1 MATTK
6 FDIGEKVFETEMGR
20 TFEITSIT
28 IGATKTT
35 YKGYLV
41 SNVTGL
47 KQIQEF
53 EESKLTK
60 DRFIVKVFDNE
71 TKKYVVNKTCNN
83 IQVSRETT
91 ADTFGGFHCPKTKT
105 ELSFEDFSE
114 VERELKAL
122 SELDEF
128 VL

>member
-28 IGATKTT
+28 IGAVKTI

-60 DRFIVKVFDNE
+60 DKLISK
-71 TKKYVVNKTCNN
+71 
-83 IQVSRETT
+83 S
-91 ADTFGGFHCPKTKT
+91 
-105 ELSFEDFSE
+105 
-114 VERELKAL
+114 
-122 SELDEF
+122 
-128 VL
+128 

>member
-53 EESKLTK
+53 EESKLTR

-91 ADTFGGFHCPKTKT
+91 PNTFGGFHYPKIKT

-114 VERELKAL
+114 IEKN
-122 SELDEF
+122 
-128 VL
+128 